1 MLARLPQTVLKF
13 LVALLKHQAEAWL
26 GEEAAGIA
34 ARTLIEEE
42 LQKRLESWLNGEQTV
57 RELLRAAQE
66 AQRYLQDERNCP
78 DRDLRLL
85 FRDVNFGDLPSV
97 QDALRE
103 LPRAMDAQAVTEA
116 LRRAFARDFPHLTPE
131 QQAEGARLWTEAL
144 LRAVGRL
151 RDFTLPIL
159 LQTVQDLRCA
169 QREQIAHLQ
178 RILQHL
184 EQGRPPASEDAAR
197 LGEAIRRGHVHVEVE
212 GSMQGSVL
220 LIGSG
225 NVVHLTPVQT
235 VLLRRSVTLPGDL
248 PPGSYLPLLPNK
260 LFTGRQAQ
268 LEALARAL
276 LTEDE
281 GAVIPPH
288 ALFGMGGVGK
298 TQLAVQFAWQH
309 GYRFV
314 GVHWVSA
321 YSREGGEKGVDEA
334 IRLSIAQCGRA
345 MNLPNWVEGKG
356 LLDRQVEITL
366 AAWKESGPR
375 LVLLDNLEDPKVADY
390 WLARLRHRHIRV
402 LITTRRSDWPP
413 AFGLSLIPLEVFT
426 PEESRAFLRRYLDEG
441 RAGDE
446 ELRALHER
454 LGGLPLALDLAASYL
469 QHVKGLR
476 VAEYLKRLS
485 LEHPSLRGWRAKY
498 PNATRHD
505 KDVAATFA
513 LSWERVESEAARR
526 LFVLAGYAPPDEP
539 LPREVLREAAGL
551 DEAAFSEALDLLQG
565 LSLLP
570 PEGGMH
576 PLLAEFARLQDVD
589 RSALF
594 RWAGALARRGY
605 PGHERGG
612 IYRDPGLA
620 RLVRLSLPD
629 LLRAAALPEREEDRS
644 LLCFHTAF
652 FCAHFGDPDG
662 AMRLYQEALEIAE
675 RLGDLRGKGDTL
687 YEMAYILRLRG
698 DLDGAMRLYQEA
710 LEIFE
715 RLGDLR
721 GKGDTLYEMAYILRL
736 RGDLDGAMRLYQEAL
751 EIFERLGDLRG
762 KGDTLYEMAYIL
774 RLRGDLDGAMRLY
787 QEALEIAE
795 RLGDLRGKGD
805 TLYEMAYI
813 LRLRGDLD
821 GAMRLYQEALEI
833 AERLGDLR
841 GKGDTLYEMAYI
853 LRLRGDLDGAMRL
866 YQEAL
871 ELFERLGDLLWK
883 GATLREMA
891 YILRLRGD
899 LDGAMR
905 LYQQSL
911 EIKERLGDLRGKG
924 ATLHEMASI
933 YVLRG
938 DLDGAM
944 RLYQEALEI
953 AERLGDLQG
962 KGATL
967 HEMASIYVLR
977 GDLDGAMRLYQEA
990 LELFE
995 RLGDLLW
1002 KGATLREMAYILRL
1016 RGDLDG
1022 AMRLYQQSLEIKER
1036 LGDLRGKGAT
1046 LHEMASIYVLRGD
1059 LDGAMR
1065 LYQEALEIAER
1076 LGDLQGKG
1084 ATLHEMASIYVLRGD
1099 LDGAMRLYQEALELF
1114 ERLGDLRDKAVTLG
1128 MMGQALWAQGK
1139 RGEAIAS
1146 LWSGLELLMRL
1157 GIEPQTWQAMASDL
1171 ARWRGELG
1179 AEAFDRLWR
1188 QVTGQ
1193 PVPDWLARP

>member
-42 LQKRLESWLNGEQTV
+42 LQKRLESWLNEEQTV

-159 LQTVQDLRCA
+159 LQTVQDLRRA
-169 QREQIAHLQ
+169 QNEQTALLQ

-212 GSMQGSVL
+212 GSVQGSVL

-225 NVVHLTPVQT
+225 NVVHLTPAQT

-345 MNLPNWVEGKG
+345 MNLPNWVEGEG

-662 AMRLYQEALEIAE
+662 AMRLYQESLEIFE
-675 RLGDLRGKGDTL
+675 RLGDLRGKAATLHANGLHPASCAAIWTGRCGSTSSRSKSLNAWATCGAKPPRCTRWPTSCACAATWTGRCGSTGSRSKSRNAWATCGAKPPRCTKWPPSCACAAIWTGRCGSIRRRLKSLSAWGTCEAKPPRCTKWPTSCACAAIWTGRCGSTSSRSKSRKRLGDLRGKAATL
-687 YEMAYILRLRG
+687 HEMAYILRLRG
-698 DLDGAMRLYQEA
+698 DLDGAMRLYQE
-710 LEIFE
+710 
-715 RLGDLR
+715 
-721 GKGDTLYEMAYILRL
+721 T
-736 RGDLDGAMRLYQEAL
+736 
-751 EIFERLGDLRG
+751 
-762 KGDTLYEMAYIL
+762 
-774 RLRGDLDGAMRLY
+774 
-787 QEALEIAE
+787 
-795 RLGDLRGKGD
+795 
-805 TLYEMAYI
+805 
-813 LRLRGDLD
+813 
-821 GAMRLYQEALEI
+821 
-833 AERLGDLR
+833 
-841 GKGDTLYEMAYI
+841 
-853 LRLRGDLDGAMRL
+853 
-866 YQEAL
+866 
-871 ELFERLGDLLWK
+871 
-883 GATLREMA
+883 
-891 YILRLRGD
+891 
-899 LDGAMR
+899 
-905 LYQQSL
+905 
-911 EIKERLGDLRGKG
+911 
-924 ATLHEMASI
+924 
-933 YVLRG
+933 
-938 DLDGAM
+938 
-944 RLYQEALEI
+944 
-953 AERLGDLQG
+953 
-962 KGATL
+962 
-967 HEMASIYVLR
+967 
-977 GDLDGAMRLYQEA
+977 
-990 LELFE
+990 
-995 RLGDLLW
+995 
-1002 KGATLREMAYILRL
+1002 
-1016 RGDLDG
+1016 
-1022 AMRLYQQSLEIKER
+1022 
-1036 LGDLRGKGAT
+1036 
-1046 LHEMASIYVLRGD
+1046 
-1059 LDGAMR
+1059 
-1065 LYQEALEIAER
+1065 
-1076 LGDLQGKG
+1076 
-1084 ATLHEMASIYVLRGD
+1084 
-1099 LDGAMRLYQEALELF
+1099 LELF
-1114 ERLGDLRDKAVTLG
+1114 ERLGDLRGKSATL
-1128 MMGQALWAQGK
+1128 
-1139 RGEAIAS
+1139 R
-1146 LWSGLELLMRL
+1146 
-1157 GIEPQTWQAMASDL
+1157 
-1171 ARWRGELG
+1171 
-1179 AEAFDRLWR
+1179 
-1188 QVTGQ
+1188 
-1193 PVPDWLARP
+1193 

>member
-42 LQKRLESWLNGEQTV
+42 LQKRLESWLNEEQTV

-159 LQTVQDLRCA
+159 LQTVQDLRRA
-169 QREQIAHLQ
+169 QNEQTALLQ

-212 GSMQGSVL
+212 GSVQGSVL

-225 NVVHLTPVQT
+225 NVVHLTPAQT

-309 GYRFV
+309 GYRFM

-345 MNLPNWVEGKG
+345 MNLPNWVEGEG

-662 AMRLYQEALEIAE
+662 AMRLYQEALELFE
-675 RLGDLRGKGDTL
+675 RLGDLRGKGATL
-687 YEMAYILRLRG
+687 HEMAYILRLRG

-710 LEIFE
+710 LKIFE
-715 RLGDLR
+715 RLGDLLW
-721 GKGDTLYEMAYILRL
+721 KAATLHEMAYILRL
-736 RGDLDGAMRLYQEAL
+736 RGDLDGAMRLYQQSL
-751 EIFERLGDLRG
+751 ELEERLGDLRG
-762 KGDTLYEMAYIL
+762 KAATLHEMAYIL
-774 RLRGDLDGAMRLY
+774 RVRGDLDGAMRLY
-787 QEALEIAE
+787 QQSLEIKE
-795 RLGDLRGKGD
+795 RLGDLQGKAA
-805 TLYEMAYI
+805 TLHEMAS
-813 LRLRGDLD
+813 
-821 GAMRLYQEALEI
+821 
-833 AERLGDLR
+833 
-841 GKGDTLYEMAYI
+841 
-853 LRLRGDLDGAMRL
+853 
-866 YQEAL
+866 
-871 ELFERLGDLLWK
+871 
-883 GATLREMA
+883 
-891 YILRLRGD
+891 ILRLRGD

-911 EIKERLGDLRGKG
+911 EIKERLGDLQGKAATLHAMAYILRVRGDPDGAMRLYQEALELFERLGDLRGKA

-953 AERLGDLQG
+953 
-962 KGATL
+962 GAPGGPAGQSRHAARNGL
-967 HEMASIYVLR
+967 HLAPARRPGR
-977 GDLDGAMRLYQEA
+977 GDAALSGGA
-990 LELFE
+990 
-995 RLGDLLW
+995 
-1002 KGATLREMAYILRL
+1002 
-1016 RGDLDG
+1016 
-1022 AMRLYQQSLEIKER
+1022 
-1036 LGDLRGKGAT
+1036 
-1046 LHEMASIYVLRGD
+1046 
-1059 LDGAMR
+1059 
-1065 LYQEALEIAER
+1065 
-1076 LGDLQGKG
+1076 
-1084 ATLHEMASIYVLRGD
+1084 
-1099 LDGAMRLYQEALELF
+1099 
-1114 ERLGDLRDKAVTLG
+1114 
-1128 MMGQALWAQGK
+1128 
-1139 RGEAIAS
+1139 
-1146 LWSGLELLMRL
+1146 
-1157 GIEPQTWQAMASDL
+1157 
-1171 ARWRGELG
+1171 
-1179 AEAFDRLWR
+1179 
-1188 QVTGQ
+1188 
-1193 PVPDWLARP
+1193 

>member
-1 MLARLPQTVLKF
+1 MLARLPQTILKF

-144 LRAVGRL
+144 LHAVGRL

-159 LQTVQDLRCA
+159 LQTVQDLRRA
-169 QREQIAHLQ
+169 QSEQIAFLQ

-212 GSMQGSVL
+212 GSVQGSVL

-225 NVVHLTPVQT
+225 NVVHLTPAQT
-235 VLLRRSVTLPGDL
+235 VLLRWSVTLPGDL

-413 AFGLSLIPLEVFT
+413 AFGLFLIPLEVFT

-662 AMRLYQEALEIAE
+662 AMRLYQEALELFE
-675 RLGDLRGKGDTL
+675 RLGDLQGKGATL
-687 YEMAYILRLRG
+687 HQMAYILRVRGDLDGAMRLYQQSLEIEERLGDLQGKAVTLHEMAYILRVRG

-710 LEIFE
+710 LEIEE

-721 GKGDTLYEMAYILRL
+721 GKAATLHQMAYILRVRGDL
-736 RGDLDGAMRLYQEAL
+736 DGAMRLYRQSLEIEERLGDLQGKAATLHEMANVLVTRGDLDGAMRPYQEALEIKERLGDLRGKAATLHEMANVLVTRGDLDGAMRLYQEAL
-751 EIFERLGDLRG
+751 EI
-762 KGDTLYEMAYIL
+762 
-774 RLRGDLDGAMRLY
+774 
-787 QEALEIAE
+787 
-795 RLGDLRGKGD
+795 
-805 TLYEMAYI
+805 
-813 LRLRGDLD
+813 
-821 GAMRLYQEALEI
+821 
-833 AERLGDLR
+833 
-841 GKGDTLYEMAYI
+841 
-853 LRLRGDLDGAMRL
+853 
-866 YQEAL
+866 
-871 ELFERLGDLLWK
+871 
-883 GATLREMA
+883 
-891 YILRLRGD
+891 
-899 LDGAMR
+899 
-905 LYQQSL
+905 
-911 EIKERLGDLRGKG
+911 
-924 ATLHEMASI
+924 
-933 YVLRG
+933 
-938 DLDGAM
+938 
-944 RLYQEALEI
+944 
-953 AERLGDLQG
+953 
-962 KGATL
+962 
-967 HEMASIYVLR
+967 
-977 GDLDGAMRLYQEA
+977 
-990 LELFE
+990 
-995 RLGDLLW
+995 
-1002 KGATLREMAYILRL
+1002 
-1016 RGDLDG
+1016 
-1022 AMRLYQQSLEIKER
+1022 
-1036 LGDLRGKGAT
+1036 
-1046 LHEMASIYVLRGD
+1046 
-1059 LDGAMR
+1059 
-1065 LYQEALEIAER
+1065 
-1076 LGDLQGKG
+1076 
-1084 ATLHEMASIYVLRGD
+1084 
-1099 LDGAMRLYQEALELF
+1099 F

-1146 LWSGLELLMRL
+1146 LWSGLDLLMRL
-1157 GIEPQTWQAMASDL
+1157 GIEPQTQQAMASTL
-1171 ARWRGELG
+1171 AGWRQQMG

-1188 QVTGQ
+1188 QVIGQ
-1193 PVPDWLARP
+1193 EPPPWLEPPPP

>member
-169 QREQIAHLQ
+169 QNEQTALLQ

-212 GSMQGSVL
+212 GSVQGSVL

-225 NVVHLTPVQT
+225 NVVHLTPAQT

-345 MNLPNWVEGKG
+345 MNLPNWVEG

-662 AMRLYQEALEIAE
+662 AMRLYQETLELAE
-675 RLGDLRGKGDTL
+675 RLGDLQGKAATL
-687 YEMAYILRLRG
+687 AMMASILRLRG

-710 LEIFE
+710 LEI
-715 RLGDLR
+715 
-721 GKGDTLYEMAYILRL
+721 
-736 RGDLDGAMRLYQEAL
+736 
-751 EIFERLGDLRG
+751 
-762 KGDTLYEMAYIL
+762 
-774 RLRGDLDGAMRLY
+774 
-787 QEALEIAE
+787 
-795 RLGDLRGKGD
+795 
-805 TLYEMAYI
+805 
-813 LRLRGDLD
+813 
-821 GAMRLYQEALEI
+821 
-833 AERLGDLR
+833 
-841 GKGDTLYEMAYI
+841 
-853 LRLRGDLDGAMRL
+853 
-866 YQEAL
+866 
-871 ELFERLGDLLWK
+871 
-883 GATLREMA
+883 
-891 YILRLRGD
+891 
-899 LDGAMR
+899 
-905 LYQQSL
+905 
-911 EIKERLGDLRGKG
+911 
-924 ATLHEMASI
+924 
-933 YVLRG
+933 
-938 DLDGAM
+938 
-944 RLYQEALEI
+944 
-953 AERLGDLQG
+953 
-962 KGATL
+962 
-967 HEMASIYVLR
+967 
-977 GDLDGAMRLYQEA
+977 
-990 LELFE
+990 
-995 RLGDLLW
+995 
-1002 KGATLREMAYILRL
+1002 
-1016 RGDLDG
+1016 
-1022 AMRLYQQSLEIKER
+1022 
-1036 LGDLRGKGAT
+1036 
-1046 LHEMASIYVLRGD
+1046 
-1059 LDGAMR
+1059 
-1065 LYQEALEIAER
+1065 
-1076 LGDLQGKG
+1076 
-1084 ATLHEMASIYVLRGD
+1084 
-1099 LDGAMRLYQEALELF
+1099 F

-1157 GIEPQTWQAMASDL
+1157 GIEPQTQQAMASDL
-1171 ARWRGELG
+1171 TRWRGELG

-1188 QVTGQ
+1188 RVTGQ